1 MSWQKIVQGFP
12 LFWVCRNFFKKILQK
27 VVIFRKKWNFRGK
40 KCARSW
46 RLYLLENWDFE
57 EVWDQKCRE
66 NGFWSWICFQT
77 WLIWDFQANLPLKS
91 GLSTKKTQNNKNRQL
106 SKKITPAETRH
117 DWKNESDD
125 LTQSTHVFHASV
137 DFPFAIAKY
146 LGLVVDLLD
155 ATPSELLWI
164 MHIRFSIFPEL
175 FWADRFPSVGRI
187 RDISCPKGQILIQV
201 ECLRPKIYRC
211 AK

>member
-1 MSWQKIVQGFP
+1 MKISRKNGRRFD
-12 LFWVCRNFFKKILQK
+12 LLKTEIL
-27 VVIFRKKWNFRGK
+27 RGL
-40 KCARSW
+40 RP
-46 RLYLLENWDFE
+46 EMP
-57 EVWDQKCRE
+57 
-66 NGFWSWICFQT
+66 WICFQT
-77 WLIWDFQANLPLKS
+77 WLKWGFEANLPLKS
-91 GLSTKKTQNNKNRQL
+91 GLSTKKTQNTKNRL
-106 SKKITPAETRH
+106 KKIAKKKPTTPAETRH

-164 MHIRFSIFPEL
+164 MHIRFSLFPEL
-175 FWADRFPSVGRI
+175 FRADRFPSVGQI
-187 RDISCPKGQILIQV
+187 RDIRCPKGQILIQV
-201 ECLRPKIYRC
+201 ECLRPKICRC